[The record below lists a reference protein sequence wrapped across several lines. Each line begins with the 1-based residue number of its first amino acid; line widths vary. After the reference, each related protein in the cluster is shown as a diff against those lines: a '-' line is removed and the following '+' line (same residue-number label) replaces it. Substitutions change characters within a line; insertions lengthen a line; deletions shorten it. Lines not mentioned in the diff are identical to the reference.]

1 MVSVDQ
7 ENVPPSF
14 GLGDAPQTPR
24 RGTKRNAFAS
34 LPLNAPKRVFR
45 TYKQHD
51 SHAVVP
57 SVPDYDVVHSL
68 LDEIESL
75 DIDSGTRDHI
85 IGIHKQSVAQPARSA
100 RRSIFSRAESH
111 RPRRMRPGHVL
122 QHISQPLSSISIE
135 HMRRLR
141 VALASESPAWL
152 HDFLQAGGYETL
164 LAHLDSLLRM
174 EWREEQHDDTL
185 LFEILRCMV
194 ALGSSQTGRR
204 ALLRHAPMPFE
215 HLCVAMFEGNIPKE
229 LETRRLII
237 VLLHILAQEQLH
249 SDALAQRTMHKVR
262 DEDAACI
269 AQAPDK
275 CHGAILAAMLLH
287 TPSPPSKRNTV
298 DFLQNVHEHR
308 PLRCYVEEL
317 HRVCHDFFW
326 IFCHEHNQV
335 WDWDNMDQRAA
346 FAPRVPSGMTGSV
359 EWEAIMYLTT
369 HLCLLNSILSF
380 FVQNDPPGARAF
392 VSELTKSNFPKVL
405 NILRKA
411 SQTYYSALHAELAH
425 WHSLSDQVR
434 YADLANVCPITSKP
448 KRTSSTESKTSVRNT
463 SIYYTPMM
471 PSDPWM
477 PRQGVSNI
485 RHVSTESESFR
496 ISPSIPDE
504 PHDVHSDVA
513 QPLNILGDV
522 EIAHVGF

>member
-1 MVSVDQ
+1 MLPVDQ
-7 ENVPPSF
+7 ENVPPIF
-14 GLGDAPQTPR
+14 GLGNAPQTPKK
-24 RGTKRNAFAS
+24 GTKRSAFAS

-51 SHAVVP
+51 PHAVSS

-75 DIDSGTRDHI
+75 DIDSGTRDRI
-85 IGIHKQSVAQPARSA
+85 IGMHKHSAAQPARSA
-100 RRSIFSRAESH
+100 RRSIFSRAGSN
-111 RPRRMRPGHVL
+111 RPRRMRPGSIL
-122 QHISQPLSSISIE
+122 QHIAQPLSSISIE
-135 HMRRLR
+135 NMRQLR

-194 ALGSSQTGRR
+194 ALASSQTGRR
-204 ALLRHAPMPFE
+204 ALLHYAPMPFE

-229 LETRRLII
+229 PETRRLIA
-237 VLLHILAQEQLH
+237 VLLHTLAQEQLD
-249 SDALAQRTMHKVR
+249 SDVLARRTMHKVR
-262 DEDAACI
+262 VEDAACV

-275 CHGAILAAMLLH
+275 RHGAILAAMLLH
-287 TPSPPSKRNTV
+287 TPSPPSIHNTV

-308 PLRCYVEEL
+308 PLRCYVEEFD
-317 HRVCHDFFW
+317 RVCHDFFW

-359 EWEAIMYLTT
+359 EWEAITYLTT
-369 HLCLLNSILSF
+369 HLCLLNTILSF
-380 FVQNDPPGARAF
+380 FVQNHPPGARAF
-392 VSELTKSNFPKVL
+392 VSELTKSNFPRVL

-434 YADLANVCPITSKP
+434 YADLANMRPSTSKP
-448 KRTSSTESKTSVRNT
+448 KRTPSTESKTSVRNT
-463 SIYYTPMM
+463 SIYYTPLM
-471 PSDPWM
+471 PSDPWL
-477 PRQGVSNI
+477 PRQFVSNI

-496 ISPSIPDE
+496 TSPSISDE
-504 PHDVHSDVA
+504 PHHVHSDVA
-513 QPLNILGDV
+513 HQLSILGDV

>member
-1 MVSVDQ
+1 MPTVDQ
-7 ENVPPSF
+7 ENAPPSVGF
-14 GLGDAPQTPR
+14 GYVPQTPK

-51 SHAVVP
+51 QHAAIP
-57 SVPDYDVVHSL
+57 FLPDHDVDHSL

-75 DIDSGTRDHI
+75 NIDTGTRDRI
-85 IGIHKQSVAQPARSA
+85 IGMHKQSVAQPARST
-100 RRSIFSRAESH
+100 RRSIFSRTGSN
-111 RPRRMRPGHVL
+111 RPRRMRPINILEHV
-122 QHISQPLSSISIE
+122 SQPLSNISIE
-135 HMRRLR
+135 TMRQLR

-152 HDFLQAGGYETL
+152 NEFLQAGGYDTL
-164 LAHLDSLLRM
+164 FAHLDSLLRM

-194 ALGSSQTGRR
+194 ALGSSLSGRR
-204 ALLRHAPMPFE
+204 ALLQYAPKPFE
-215 HLCVAMFEGNIPKE
+215 HLCVALFEGNIPKE
-229 LETRRLII
+229 LETRRMVV

-249 SDALAQRTMHKVR
+249 SDVLGRRTMHKVLT
-262 DEDAACI
+262 EDAACI

-275 CHGAILAAMLLH
+275 SHGAVLAAMLLH
-287 TPSPPSKRNTV
+287 TPSPPSKHNTV
-298 DFLQNVHEHR
+298 DFLQRVHEHR

-317 HRVCHDFFW
+317 RRVCNDFFW

-335 WDWDNMDQRAA
+335 WDWDSMDQRAA

-369 HLCLLNSILSF
+369 HLCLLNIILSF
-380 FVQNDPPGARAF
+380 FLQKHPTGARAF
-392 VSELTKSNFPKVL
+392 VSELTKSNFSNVL
-405 NILRKA
+405 NVLRMA

-425 WHSLSDQVR
+425 WYSLSDRAQQTH
-434 YADLANVCPITSKP
+434 LAYSCALTSIP
-448 KRTSSTESKTSVRNT
+448 KRAPASAVEAPVRNA

-471 PSDPWM
+471 PSEPWL
-477 PRQGVSNI
+477 PKQGVSHI
-485 RHVSTESESFR
+485 RHVSKESKSFR
-496 ISPSIPDE
+496 ISPSIQDETQHAHPDR
-504 PHDVHSDVA
+504 A
-513 QPLNILGDV
+513 QQLDILGDV